1 MFEDLEASMPNSAHR
16 EVSPRDVLG
25 ECSSVS
31 VSLGNR
37 VVRLQRPVFASDFLL
52 GQNESRTFAVNYR
65 CMGEARLHATGQT
78 ASKNSTIKLHQ
89 WVTNLPQRLLA
100 TLTLVNG
107 EKLVRATI
115 LACDKTFIVIRPAD
129 PVLEACAVP
138 LAALV
143 CLEIDVVDNKIHP

>member
-52 GQNESRTFAVNYR
+52 GQYESRTFAVNYR
-65 CMGEARLHATGQT
+65 CMGEARIHAAGQT
-78 ASKNSTIKLHQ
+78 VSKNSKIKFHQ